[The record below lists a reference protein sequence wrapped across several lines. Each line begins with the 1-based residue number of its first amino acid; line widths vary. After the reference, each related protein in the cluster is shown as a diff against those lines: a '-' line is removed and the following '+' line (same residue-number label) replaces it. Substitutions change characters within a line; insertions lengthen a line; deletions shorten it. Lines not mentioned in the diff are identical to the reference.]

1 MAKKDEKK
9 EKKSVLERVYNVPL
23 RKKYLCAPN
32 WKRTNRAVS
41 ALREFVKK
49 HMKATEVKIGKY
61 ANLELWKHGIK
72 NPPHHIK
79 INCKKDE
86 DGIVRVELV
95 GAPEEKPKEEKKK
108 LKKEKET
115 EIKVKDAL
123 GEEEEKT
130 EKEIKEEELEKK
142 EKEIKE
148 EKAEKAKEIQ
158 KEEIKELKK
167 EHPRVH
173 HPPKQA
179 MQQKRI
185 DTHQSAPLQK

>member
-79 INCKKDE
+79 VNCKKDE
-86 DGIVRVELV
+86 DGIVRVELI
-95 GAPEEKPKEEKKK
+95 GAPEEKPKKVA
-108 LKKEKET
+108 KKEKET

>member
-108 LKKEKET
+108 RIKEEE
-115 EIKVKDAL
+115 EIKVREAL
-123 GEEEEKT
+123 GEEEEKIEELE
-130 EKEIKEEELEKK
+130 EKKREIKES
-142 EKEIKE
+142 
-148 EKAEKAKEIQ
+148 KAEIAKEIE
-158 KEEIKELKK
+158 KE
-167 EHPRVH
+167 
-173 HPPKQA
+173 
-179 MQQKRI
+179 
-185 DTHQSAPLQK
+185 